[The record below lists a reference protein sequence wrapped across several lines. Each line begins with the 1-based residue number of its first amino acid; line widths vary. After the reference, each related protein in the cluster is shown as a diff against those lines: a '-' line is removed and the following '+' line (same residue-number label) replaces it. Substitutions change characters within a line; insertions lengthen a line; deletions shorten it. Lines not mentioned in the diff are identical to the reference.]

1 MKRRYKLILII
12 VLGAIL
18 TFIINSLRVSS
29 KTNFM
34 AIGDGLSV
42 GMTPYNVA
50 GTSFNDYLA
59 EKLENKK
66 RLGIYNH
73 EFSYSH
79 ETIHELN
86 EHLNNNRIGKNSRTP
101 IKQIIAKSNY
111 ITIAIGIDEFASKS
125 LTEKITT
132 ETIDNYINEM
142 NTFLKNTREF
152 YNDSIVVL
160 GVYPANKFNKK
171 DAIEV
176 NSKLK
181 ILCGKYNALFLD
193 VLAFSLHDEYYLEK
207 SSYYMNYKAH
217 QEIAKE
223 LFLMYKK
230 INT

>member
-1 MKRRYKLILII
+1 MGAIMKRRYKLILII

-207 SSYYMNYKAH
+207 SFH
-217 QEIAKE
+217 I
-223 LFLMYKK
+223 
-230 INT
+230 T

>member
-1 MKRRYKLILII
+1 MFASRIL
-12 VLGAIL
+12 
-18 TFIINSLRVSS
+18 
-29 KTNFM
+29 
-34 AIGDGLSV
+34 
-42 GMTPYNVA
+42 
-50 GTSFNDYLA
+50 

-73 EFSYSH
+73 EFSYAH

-223 LFLMYKK
+223 LFLMYK
-230 INT
+230 NN